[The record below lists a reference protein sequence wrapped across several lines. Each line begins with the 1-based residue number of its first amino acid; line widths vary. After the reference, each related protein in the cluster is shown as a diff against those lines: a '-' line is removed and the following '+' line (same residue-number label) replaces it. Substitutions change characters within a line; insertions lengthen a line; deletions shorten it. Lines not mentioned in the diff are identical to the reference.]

1 MIITALNTFQGTLDL
16 SSGER
21 LQETNPV
28 EKIPFRL
35 YIKPG
40 QTVNVEDQFYTIR
53 NIQNA
58 LRMGYI
64 QVTLQYTRVHVGTT
78 QPPYLPAIN
87 DIWIDTN

>member
-1 MIITALNTFQGTLDL
+1 MIITATSALKGILDL

-35 YIKPG
+35 YLKPG
-40 QTVNVEDQFYTIR
+40 QTVNVEDHFYTLR
-53 NIQNA
+53 NVQSA
-58 LRMGYI
+58 LAAGLI
-64 QVTLQYTRVHVGTT
+64 NITLQYTRMHVG
-78 QPPYLPAIN
+78 PVAPNNPGLH